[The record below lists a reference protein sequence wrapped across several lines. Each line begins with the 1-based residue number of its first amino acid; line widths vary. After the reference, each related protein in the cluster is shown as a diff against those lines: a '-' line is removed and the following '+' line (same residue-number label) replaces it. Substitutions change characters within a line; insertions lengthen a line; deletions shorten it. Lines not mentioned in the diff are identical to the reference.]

1 MANDLV
7 WDKRMLQIFEENAFL
22 TEEELIVLH
31 DWVHGKSIVS
41 TAMMHSM
48 STRKVDNL
56 RRKIRMKYDGVQV
69 YTPQLPKRTR
79 S

>member
-7 WDKRMLQIFEENAFL
+7 WDKRIVRTFEETAYL
-22 TEEELIVLH
+22 TEDELIVLH
-31 DWVHGKSIVS
+31 DWARGKTIVDTS
-41 TAMMHSM
+41 MAHSM
-48 STRKVDNL
+48 STRKIDKL

-69 YTPQLPKRTR
+69 YTPELPKRTR